1 MVPKRQINGQPQKR
15 WQQPKRQNNK
25 ANFAMKIAKKNL
37 EKAKR
42 VLANRISKV
51 KQIAVC

>member
-1 MVPKRQINGQPQKR
+1 MVPRKQLNALPQKR

-25 ANFAMKIAKKNL
+25 PNFAMTIAKKNL

-51 KQIAVC
+51 KQIAVI